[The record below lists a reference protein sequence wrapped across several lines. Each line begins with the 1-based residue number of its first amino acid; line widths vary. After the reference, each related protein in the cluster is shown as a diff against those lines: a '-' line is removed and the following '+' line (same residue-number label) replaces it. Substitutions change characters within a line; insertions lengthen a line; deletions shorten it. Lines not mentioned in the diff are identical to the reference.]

1 MVRPSM
7 FSGIYV
13 NNVPKTANIFKKVF
27 LNAIVR
33 KLQPGLTEVTIG
45 TGRLLLSETT
55 MDILETTNLAPQ
67 PDATDI
73 VGTELELGVWVKDLE
88 AVHQTIG
95 DLKRTDDSAEIPFV
109 STIQIQPSGIQD
121 FRFKLREGYYIRV
134 TGERGNAQAA

>member
-13 NNVPKTANIFKKVF
+13 KDVPKTANIFKKVF
-27 LNAIVR
+27 LNAKVR
-33 KLQPGLTEVTIG
+33 NIQPGLTEVTIG
-45 TGRLLLSETT
+45 TGRLLLSETA
-55 MDILETTNLAPQ
+55 MDSLKTTNLAPQ
-67 PDATDI
+67 PVTTEN
-73 VGTELELGVWVKDLE
+73 VGTELELGIWVEDLE

-95 DLKRTDDSAEIPFV
+95 DLKSSDESAEIPFV

-134 TGERGNAQAA
+134 TGERGITQAA